1 MKVLPAF
8 VDETGVLT
16 DSTRLQ
22 PVYGIG
28 LLLVHDPGKATEDF
42 YQLYFNY
49 GAEKGEQRA
58 RLRDEIRGGQRSPT
72 LQELDRLMWSTR
84 HHEYKFSEVTAFNLQ
99 HFIDLLNLY
108 FSQDGIEF
116 HALLVD
122 RTEPGFSL
130 AAWGHDPWRA
140 YVEIG
145 KELLERRITQPAFVI
160 ADYQGRPNV
169 SSISVENFFG
179 SAGQAVGCIRSSSE
193 AQIFLQIV
201 DVLLGCVQ
209 ADLKDHNN
217 FYASN
222 SRRAQAK
229 KELVDFMRTKL
240 QIPSGQPIV
249 SRQRRAWESG
259 SLYPFSVL
267 LK

>member
-1 MKVLPAF
+1 
-8 VDETGVLT
+8 
-16 DSTRLQ
+16 
-22 PVYGIG
+22 
-28 LLLVHDPGKATEDF
+28 
-42 YQLYFNY
+42 
-49 GAEKGEQRA
+49 
-58 RLRDEIRGGQRSPT
+58 
-72 LQELDRLMWSTR
+72 MWSTR

-160 ADYQGRPNV
+160 ADYQGRPNAPQ
-169 SSISVENFFG
+169 SVWKTFLARQVKL
-179 SAGQAVGCIRSSSE
+179 SDVYALSSE
-193 AQIFLQIV
+193 ARYSLQIV

-240 QIPSGQPIV
+240 QIPSA
-249 SRQRRAWESG
+249 SR
-259 SLYPFSVL
+259 
-267 LK
+267 